1 MLGHLILIFSLMKKL
16 LLLTTLLCSSLMSAQ
31 DQKKELWF
39 GQDFEIGSG
48 ISNLIPNESM
58 MGDAHRSAP
67 FAFFAKIGIAHYK
80 KFTLGIH
87 GNASKMRV
95 KNPQYYG
102 LFKRTSY
109 FSIGPYASFYQP
121 IAENFVLEPYISYD
135 YTEYT
140 GKSGGKKL
148 RYDADG
154 LGIGVDFA
162 VHTGNNFFVLFGLK
176 YSISKLRAN
185 THPDW
190 EKYLNNYN
198 YFSAKIAFKFAKYR
212 F

>member
-1 MLGHLILIFSLMKKL
+1 MKKL
-16 LLLTTLLCSSLMSAQ
+16 LLPIALLCSSLIFAQ
-31 DQKKELWF
+31 NKKKELWF
-39 GQDFEIGSG
+39 GHDFEIGAG
-48 ISNLIPNESM
+48 ITNLIPNESM

-67 FAFFAKIGIAHYK
+67 FAAFAKAGIAHYK

-87 GNASKMRV
+87 IEASRMQV

-102 LFKRTSY
+102 LFKRTRR
-109 FSIGPYASFYQP
+109 FTVGPYVSYYQP
-121 IAENFVLEPYISYD
+121 ISDKYVLEPYISYD
-135 YTEYT
+135 YSEFA
-140 GKSGGKKL
+140 GKSGGKEVS
-148 RYDADG
+148 YDSDG
-154 LGIGVDFA
+154 LGIGVDFE

-176 YSISKLRAN
+176 YNISKLRAN

-198 YFSAKIAFKFAKYR
+198 FFSAKIAFKFAKYR